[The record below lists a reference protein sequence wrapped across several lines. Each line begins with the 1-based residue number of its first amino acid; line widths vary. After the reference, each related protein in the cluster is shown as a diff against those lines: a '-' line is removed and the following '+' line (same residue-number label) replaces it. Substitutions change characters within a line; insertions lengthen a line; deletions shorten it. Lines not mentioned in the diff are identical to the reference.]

1 MCTVPPILIRFVHRI
16 PALTIKEVALFSFLR
31 SKKQN
36 MLGLD
41 ISSSSVKLLELSS
54 QDGRLEVESYG
65 VAALPALAV
74 VERKIQA
81 PEQVGLAIQ
90 QAVEIAQPSTLHT
103 VAAVSG
109 ASVITR
115 KIQMPAQLSPDELE
129 AQIMV
134 EADQFIPFPLNEVAI
149 DFEILDPVEE
159 RPDKNHVLLVA
170 CRLET
175 VDDLQDALRF
185 GGLLPQVIDVENYA
199 IERAISL
206 INPEINSKDQK
217 NSHHLLIAVVDIGA
231 TMTNLSVLHQGEII
245 YSRDQVFG
253 GKQLTEEIMRRYDM
267 SYGEAGFAKKRGGLP
282 SEYYKDVLQPFQ
294 QAAVQQITRSLQL
307 FYSSSA
313 YKDIDYILLAGGTS
327 AAHGLADVVEQY
339 LGTPCRVAN
348 PFLQTSINPRIDQQ
362 ALNNDAPALM
372 VAFGLAMRNL
382 DNA

>member
-74 VERKIQA
+74 VERKIQD

-90 QAVEIAQPSTLHT
+90 QVVEIAQPSTLHT

-185 GGLLPQVIDVENYA
+185 GGLIPKVIDVENYA
-199 IERAISL
+199 IERAVSL
-206 INPEINSKDQK
+206 IKPNLASVDTSP
-217 NSHHLLIAVVDIGA
+217 LIAVVDIGA
-231 TMTNLSVLHQGEII
+231 TMTNLSILQQGEII

-253 GKQLTEEIMRRYDM
+253 GKQLTEEIMRRYGM
-267 SYGEAGFAKKRGGLP
+267 SFSEAGFAKKRGGLP
-282 SEYYKDVLQPFQ
+282 KEYLTDVLQPFQ

-327 AAHGLADVVEQY
+327 AAQGLAGAVEQY
-339 LGTPCRVAN
+339 LTTHCQVVN
-348 PFLQTSINPRIDQQ
+348 PFLHTSISPRIDQQ

-372 VAFGLAMRNL
+372 VAFGLAMRSL